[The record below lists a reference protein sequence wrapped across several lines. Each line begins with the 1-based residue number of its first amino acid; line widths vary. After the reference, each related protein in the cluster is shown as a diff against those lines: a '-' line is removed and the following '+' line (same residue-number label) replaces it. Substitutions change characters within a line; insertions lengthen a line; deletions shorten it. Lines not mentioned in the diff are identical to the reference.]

1 MGKEIIFSNSGMFV
15 KPIPWQKEK
24 KNENEMSFEL
34 CKKLLS
40 SYVVAP
46 IVKLLCKRLQPRQLH
61 LFFFNLEDNK
71 IVITY
76 PFQRCRGKGRYN
88 LC

>member
-1 MGKEIIFSNSGMFV
+1 
-15 KPIPWQKEK
+15 
-24 KNENEMSFEL
+24 MSFEL

-46 IVKLLCKRLQPRQLH
+46 IVKLLCKRLRPRQLH
-61 LFFFNLEDNK
+61 LFFNLEDNK

-76 PFQRCRGKGRYN
+76 PFQRRKGKGRYN
-88 LC
+88 LY

>member
-1 MGKEIIFSNSGMFV
+1 
-15 KPIPWQKEK
+15 
-24 KNENEMSFEL
+24 MSFEL

-46 IVKLLCKRLQPRQLH
+46 IVKLLYKRLQPCQLH

-76 PFQRCRGKGRYN
+76 PLQRCRKKEGIICAEKTENPVCRSHWVIKREPPFPIWGFS
-88 LC
+88 